1 MRTMQDQ
8 LVEKGIVVSLSAKED
23 AAETKISKRPK
34 EKLSRRELEELMG
47 VNRETYQKQGGAYR
61 RRR

>member
-1 MRTMQDQ
+1 MRTIREQFI
-8 LVEKGIVVSLSAKED
+8 EKGIVVSLSGNE
-23 AAETKISKRPK
+23 EVTNTKTIKKPK
-34 EKLSRRELEELMG
+34 EKLSRRELEDLMG

>member
-1 MRTMQDQ
+1 MRTLRDQ
-8 LVEKGIVVSLSAKED
+8 FIEKGVVVSLR
-23 AAETKISKRPK
+23 AAEEVADVKVSKRPK
-34 EKLSRRELEELMG
+34 EKFSRKELEELMG